1 MQSGLQYFS
10 HDGCI
15 SSRIIATQAIIT
27 GTRQPDAF
35 CVDGS
40 DAPTGVMHVV
50 VAGQRQLVESTVTM
64 HHPGALRACGKRSS
78 HGVHSTNIGDPHQH
92 VRHGCRVG
100 HWPQQV
106 EDGRNSEFTSN
117 RPHMTKRGMEC
128 RRKGKPKADFGDAA
142 GHPLRRL
149 FDSSAESFQHVCG
162 ATFAGGRS
170 IAVLAH
176 GNSYTRNDECG
187 HGGYVD
193 RAALVSPGADDVD
206 GLLGDLRWQ
215 RNRRGS
221 VAYGAQETT
230 EFILRC
236 FTSVVLEE
244 KPTNLVGRQPSLQDL
259 VHPRSRSFV
268 RERIS
273 TERNA
278 RHRTKATSVTSGS
291 PQRCYE
297 CPTEWTAVSG
307 IVVSELEYGP
317 PGGDQLF
324 FDVSFRVAPG
334 EHAAIV
340 GANGVGKSTIL
351 RILTGQIEADAGEF
365 SINGTMLY
373 MTQDVGMSRPTDTLR
388 EMLIEVAPP
397 ALREAG
403 RELVRA
409 EHAMHTGADDGM
421 AYATALSHWGDL
433 GGYELESQWQ
443 ASAQRSV
450 KSQVDDVFTRL
461 VSELSGGER
470 KRLVLDLL
478 LHSGADVLLLDEPD
492 NYLDIPT
499 RQWLEDELRT
509 CPSTILMV
517 SHDRT
522 LLERCSNKI
531 IAVEGSGCWVHGG
544 SFATFP
550 EAREKRQ
557 ELLGDD
563 LKRWHEEERRL
574 FHHMKIMKQRAAQ
587 NFKNATKANAAETRW
602 EKFVA
607 AGPPPPPVPDQQ
619 IYVRLRGAD
628 AARRV
633 AQLNGVSMHDLFR
646 PFSDEIYHGERVA
659 LIGPNGT
666 GKTHLLKAL
675 SQELTPTAGEVR
687 FGPRTSVGVFTQI
700 NNRPDFLGREC
711 IDIVHDRIS
720 DEERAM
726 KTLARYGLRNQ
737 ARQKFETLSGGQ
749 KARLE
754 ILRLE
759 IEGHNVLLL
768 DEPTDNLDIESS
780 EALEKALDG
789 FEGTVVAVSHDRTF
803 LAQFDRYIM
812 ITDSGE
818 VYALP
823 DFDVALRGLQKPD
836 QLATLKLAKPL
847 HE

>member
-27 GTRQPDAF
+27 GTRKPDAF

-149 FDSSAESFQHVCG
+149 FDSSAESLQHVCG

-176 GNSYTRNDECG
+176 GNSDTRNDECG

-215 RNRRGS
+215 GNRRGS

-259 VHPRSRSFV
+259 LHSRLRSFV